1 MNDNY
6 VKKYLKYKTKYLA
19 LKNTTKHTNIAP
31 TIPNPISNTSVIK
44 APEIPI
50 PVPNMPIN
58 IK

>member
-6 VKKYLKYKTKYLA
+6 TKKYLKYKTKYLA
-19 LKNTTKHTNIAP
+19 LKNTTKHTNIVP

-50 PVPNMPIN
+50 PVPNIPVN
-58 IK
+58 N